1 MTINDSKTRPMMGV
15 AREGIFSSLQFNI
28 EGSMILDLYAGS
40 GSMGIEALS
49 RGARYTTFV
58 ELSDKCVMIIKKN
71 LKNFD
76 SNSNIHKIYVYK
88 YM

>member
-40 GSMGIEALS
+40 GLS
-49 RGARYTTFV
+49 
-58 ELSDKCVMIIKKN
+58 L
-71 LKNFD
+71 
-76 SNSNIHKIYVYK
+76 IHISEPTRPY
-88 YM
+88 